1 MLCEDMLNSAVNIR
15 RLDELPLSGDM
26 QSIFGRDVDN
36 GNFVK
41 NIYDK
46 KHKFTNVAD
55 ELREI
60 DI

>member
-1 MLCEDMLNSAVNIR
+1 
-15 RLDELPLSGDM
+15 M

-36 GNFVK
+36 GIIVK

-60 DI
+60 DITYLSANA

>member
-1 MLCEDMLNSAVNIR
+1 
-15 RLDELPLSGDM
+15 M

-36 GNFVK
+36 GIIVKK

-60 DI
+60 DITYLSANAK